1 MAQITL
7 TVQLSESELKD
18 ANIATAR
25 LAGLAAVSDAAA
37 LKSASCATNYTP
49 QAGTF
54 VFDLSPPAAPGADG
68 GAANPPAAAGD
79 ASAANQQG
87 SGGAP
92 VAATK

>member
-25 LAGLAAVSDAAA
+25 QAGLAAVNDAAA
-37 LKSASCATNYTP
+37 LKAATCATNYTP

-54 VFDLSPPAAPGADG
+54 VFDLSPPAAGGGDG

-79 ASAANQQG
+79 TSAANQPAG
-87 SGGAP
+87 GGA
-92 VAATK
+92 AAAAAK